1 MKTQILLVED
11 DKMIVETLTEF
22 LRGEDFEVS
31 AVDGQSKALALV
43 EERSFD
49 LALLDI
55 TLRDGNGYAVCR
67 GIKEL
72 RDIPVIFL
80 TASDDEFSVV
90 TGLDLGADDYIG
102 KPFRPRELVSRMK
115 SVLRRYGK
123 SQTVVKFSDVTIDT
137 TKLLVKKAG
146 KELYLSALE
155 YRILL
160 LFATHPGQV
169 FTRNQ
174 LLSELWDMAGEFV
187 NDNTLTVYIKR
198 LREKIEDEP
207 QNPKLIKTVRGVGYV
222 ASAFAEG
229 NFK

>member
-1 MKTQILLVED
+1 
-11 DKMIVETLTEF
+11 MIVETLTEF
-22 LRGEDFEVS
+22 LRGEEFEVW
-31 AVDGQSKALALV
+31 AVDGQAGALRMI
-43 EERSFD
+43 EERPFD
-49 LALLDI
+49 LVLLDI
-55 TLRDGNGYAVCR
+55 ALKDGNGYAVCR

-80 TASDDEFSVV
+80 TASADEFSVV

-123 SQTVVKFSDVTIDT
+123 SQTVVKFQDVTIDT
-137 TKLLVKKAG
+137 AKLQVKKGG

-174 LLSELWDMAGEFV
+174 LLSELWDLAGEFV
-187 NDNTLTVYIKR
+187 NDNTLTVYIKS
-198 LREKIEDEP
+198 LREKVEDEP

-222 ASAFAEG
+222 GASDE
-229 NFK
+229 

>member
-1 MKTQILLVED
+1 
-11 DKMIVETLTEF
+11 MIVETLTEF
-22 LRGEDFEVS
+22 LRGEEFEVW
-31 AVDGQSKALALV
+31 AVDGQAGALRMI
-43 EERSFD
+43 EERPFD
-49 LALLDI
+49 LVLLDI
-55 TLRDGNGYAVCR
+55 ALKDGNGYAVCR

-80 TASDDEFSVV
+80 TASADEFSVV

-123 SQTVVKFSDVTIDT
+123 SQTVVKFQDVTIDT
-137 TKLLVKKAG
+137 AKLQVKKGG

-174 LLSELWDMAGEFV
+174 LLSELWDLAGEFV

-198 LREKIEDEP
+198 LREKVEDEP

-222 ASAFAEG
+222 GASDE
-229 NFK
+229 

>member
-1 MKTQILLVED
+1 MSTQILLVED

-31 AVDGQSKALALV
+31 AVDGQAGALALV
-43 EERSFD
+43 EEKPFD
-49 LALLDI
+49 LVLLDI
-55 TLRDGNGYAVCR
+55 ALKDGNGYAVCR

-72 RDIPVIFL
+72 KDIPVIFL
-80 TASDDEFSVV
+80 TASSDEFSVV

-123 SQTVVKFSDVTIDT
+123 SQTVVKFGDIIIDT
-137 TKLLVKKAG
+137 TKLLVKKGG

-198 LREKIEDEP
+198 LREKVEDEP

-222 ASAFAEG
+222 GASDE
-229 NFK
+229 